1 MLIDNYIIFCFEDD
15 YGEEGFYMFKIDCIF
30 IILLKVMKRKVINID
45 ILYLENFEL
54 IYIKINLVV

>member
-1 MLIDNYIIFCFEDD
+1 MLIDKYIIFCFEDD
-15 YGEEGFYMFKIDCIF
+15 YGEESFYMFKIDCIF

-54 IYIKINLVV
+54 IYIK

>member
-1 MLIDNYIIFCFEDD
+1 MLIDKYIIFCFEDD
-15 YGEEGFYMFKIDCIF
+15 CEEESFYMFKIDCIF

-54 IYIKINLVV
+54 IYIK

>member
-1 MLIDNYIIFCFEDD
+1 MLIDKYKIFCFEDD
-15 YGEEGFYMFKIDCIF
+15 YGEESFYMFKIDCIF

-54 IYIKINLVV
+54 INIKINLVV